1 MMTNY
6 KESLLAFTFLLIVH
20 NSDKGFMGRGFVL
33 LITVGSNI
41 WKLLNIRLWKLLVTC
56 GFWFNSPWLLSRWI
70 SNVFLRCFSTV
81 LMFQYII
88 IHCLQ
93 NIKVLSVKEC
103 IPQSPGIQ
111 WWYDSGYRERHHS
124 CELGL
129 WFQWSF
135 FFSFLTVFSQSS
147 LSSFWANR
155 GRICIC
161 CPVGESMH
169 LTKKFLYDIVCEY
182 TVVVNNLE
190 DAHNV

>member
-135 FFSFLTVFSQSS
+135 FFSFLTVFFPRVHCP
-147 LSSFWANR
+147 LSEPIEEGSASVVPWVNQ
-155 GRICIC
+155 CIWQKNF
-161 CPVGESMH
+161 STT
-169 LTKKFLYDIVCEY
+169 LF
-182 TVVVNNLE
+182 VNIQLL
-190 DAHNV
+190 